1 MLSRR
6 SVLIAGLAV
15 AGGAWGQGAAP
26 AASCGKPTER
36 QTAGPFFKSNS
47 PRRDSLIE
55 TGSSAPVLVVTGLV
69 QSIECKP
76 VAGALLDFW
85 QADEFGE
92 YDNKGFRYRGHQFT
106 DAQGRWRLETVF
118 PAEYPGR
125 SRHLHVNVQVPGK
138 RMLTTQLYFPGDRR
152 DGLYRDSLAIRVD
165 GKDGKR
171 IEGSFNFVV
180 EA

>member
-6 SVLIAGLAV
+6 SVLIAGLAA
-15 AGGAWGQGAAP
+15 AGGAWGQGMAP
-26 AASCGKPTER
+26 PPTCGKPTER
-36 QTAGPFFKSNS
+36 QTAGPFFKPNS

-55 TGSSAPVLVVTGLV
+55 GGSSAPVLVITGLV
-69 QSIECKP
+69 LSLECRP
-76 VAGALLDFW
+76 VANALLDFW

-106 DAQGRWRLETVF
+106 DTQGRWRLETVF

-125 SRHLHVNVQVPGK
+125 ARHLHVNVQAPGK
-138 RMLTTQLYFPGDRR
+138 QMLTTQLYFPGDRR
-152 DGLYRDSLAIRVD
+152 DGLYRDLLAIRVD
-165 GKDGKR
+165 RKDGKR